1 MRFDSESQCGQDAW
15 VASCH
20 GMARNLRY
28 LDVGAGLPV
37 AISNTVQ
44 LERCLG
50 WTGHLIDIE
59 TADQLAAERAGNVI
73 HRDAL
78 ALDWNAIADSGRFAY
93 LSLDL
98 EPAETTLRALLRIL
112 AAGVQFDLATIEHDA
127 YRFGYDIA
135 RAMRAMLEARGYVRV
150 AEDVVTLDG
159 DGRLVPLEDWWV
171 DPATM
176 NVGECRFQA
185 AFVTSEAIRRSA
197 NP

>member
-1 MRFDSESQCGQDAW
+1 
-15 VASCH
+15 
-20 GMARNLRY
+20 MARNLRY
-28 LDVGAGLPV
+28 LDVGAGPPV

-44 LERCLG
+44 LERVLG
-50 WTGHLIDIE
+50 WTGHLIDID
-59 TADQLAAERAGNVI
+59 TADRLAAERAGNVI

-78 ALDWNAIADSGRFAY
+78 AIDWKEIASSGRFAY

-112 AAGVQFDLATIEHDA
+112 ASGVRFDVATIEHDA

-150 AEDVVTLDG
+150 AEDVVTTNG
-159 DGRLVPLEDWWV
+159 DGILVPIEDWWV
-171 DPATM
+171 DPETM
-176 NVGECRFQA
+176 NVSECRFQA
-185 AFVTSEAIRRSA
+185 SFVTSEAIRRSV